1 MVDAVSGM
9 VHSLVGT
16 PTNVGDVTRT
26 EHLLHGEEK
35 LVFADAGSTGVDK
48 RPEFKGKA
56 VKWVVAAKRGL
67 LKAMPE
73 GPERDRL
80 KALEK
85 AKAQIRPLVAHPFP
99 VIKNRFGHR
108 KVRYRGLAKNT
119 AQLFSLFALANSVQ
133 TKDRI
138 LAQGVIAP

>member
-1 MVDAVSGM
+1 MAAAPCGEITA
-9 VHSLVGT
+9 HLHQ
-16 PTNVGDVTRT
+16 NVGDVTQT

-35 LVFADAGSTGVDK
+35 LVFADAGYTGVDK
-48 RPEFKGKA
+48 RPELKDKA
-56 VKWVVAAKRGL
+56 VKWVVAAKRGQ

-85 AKAQIRPLVAHPFP
+85 AKAQIRSLVEHPFH

-108 KVRYRGLAKNT
+108 KVRYRGLANNT
-119 AQLFSLFALANSVQ
+119 VQLYSLFALANLVQ
-133 TKDRI
+133 TKDRK
-138 LAQGVIAP
+138 LAQEVIAP